1 MCCGAGAVAAQ
12 HLRGGPPV
20 QFHRVA
26 LGTTAIQPGMAE
38 VVTEPVRMN
47 GDSTLAATAD
57 NHLVDAVRCH
67 RVPVVHPEPQLR
79 PVRLGMPGQDAD
91 IAVKGDG
98 GLVADPDDPRLAAL
112 APDRDLRLS

>member
-1 MCCGAGAVAAQ
+1 
-12 HLRGGPPV
+12 
-20 QFHRVA
+20 
-26 LGTTAIQPGMAE
+26 MAE

-67 RVPVVHPEPQLR
+67 QAPVVHPQPQLR
-79 PVRLGMPGQDAD
+79 SVRLGMPGQDAD

-98 GLVADPDDPRLAAL
+98 GLLADPDDPRLTAL
-112 APDRDLRLS
+112 APDRDLPLS